1 MSSYQALDAAKIVET
16 LRTLEARITRR
27 FPTADLAAVCRALI
41 EIGERTHGNAEAIA
55 APNWP
60 LRVVVYAAVAA
71 GLAALAYLAW
81 TLDVHFGQV
90 EAGVFGFVE
99 GIDAAMHITVVVGA
113 AFLFATTADE
123 RIRRRRALRQLH
135 VFRSIAHVID
145 MHQLTKDPGSL
156 LGDDQPDGAAP
167 RRTMTP
173 SELTRYLDYCSEM
186 LSLTSKLA
194 ALYAQV
200 LPDAVVIDAVN
211 EIEDLTANLSRKI
224 WQKISIV
231 ESFAAPAPAAAAEI
245 EM

>member
-1 MSSYQALDAAKIVET
+1 MSSYQALDATKIVET

-27 FPTADLAAVCRALI
+27 FPSADLAAVCRDLI
-41 EIGERTHGNAEAIA
+41 AIGEHTHGNAQAIA

-60 LRVVVYAAVAA
+60 LRGVVYVTVAA

-81 TLDVHFGQV
+81 TLDVHLGQA
-90 EAGVFGFVE
+90 EVFGFFE

-113 AFLFATTADE
+113 ALLFATSADD
-123 RIRRRRALRQLH
+123 RIRRRRALRELH

-167 RRTMTP
+167 RRAMTP

-211 EIEDLTANLSRKI
+211 EIENLTANFSRKI

-231 ESFAAPAPAAAAEI
+231 ESLAAPAPAPVAP
-245 EM
+245 MR

>member
-1 MSSYQALDAAKIVET
+1 MSSYQALDATKIIET
-16 LRTLEARITRR
+16 LRALELRITQR
-27 FPTADLAAVCRALI
+27 FPTADLAAVCRSLI
-41 EIGERTHGNAEAIA
+41 AIGERTHGNAEAIA

-60 LRVVVYAAVAA
+60 LRVVVYLAVAA

-81 TLDVHFGQV
+81 TLDVHVGHA
-90 EAGVFGFVE
+90 EVFGFFE
-99 GIDAAMHITVVVGA
+99 GIDAAVHIAVLVGA
-113 AFLFATTADE
+113 ALLFATSADE
-123 RIRRRRALRQLH
+123 RIRRRRSLRELH

-156 LGDDQPDGAAP
+156 LGDDRPAGTAPQP
-167 RRTMTP
+167 TMTP

-200 LPDAVVIDAVN
+200 LPDVVVIDAVN
-211 EIEDLTANLSRKI
+211 EIENLTGNFSRKI

-231 ESFAAPAPAAAAEI
+231 ESLAGPSPAASAK
-245 EM
+245 